1 MIFSK
6 KGLRIKREKTDLLA
20 DEILL
25 DGFSQKKDFL
35 IEPEIPIGHKP
46 TILLFVFFVFMLF
59 FIGGKTFVIQILKNE
74 ELFALSQKN
83 QFISQSIKSERG
95 IIYDTNFK
103 PLVLNS
109 STSSLFCNKHDFFQS
124 DNDPRK
130 IIKNLASLMRFDPD
144 TAWQKIQETK
154 ENEIRILSNIDYFSS
169 IIFESL
175 TEEFPGFYIR
185 KETTRNYQNG
195 PYFSHILGYYR
206 GGGSNAGLESVYNDV
221 LGAAS
226 GKIVIERNA
235 KGKII
240 SEKIEALPK
249 PGKSLLLWLDSEFQ
263 EKFHDL
269 IRDKLKEIGAS
280 RAVGIAMDPNTGGIL
295 SLVSIPNY
303 DNNLFSSGIAPGD
316 WAAIQ
321 SDKNQPLLNRAIS
334 GRYPTGSTIKPL
346 ISAAGLEEKIITKT
360 SQVDCTG
367 RIIVDNPYFP
377 EKPYIFNDW
386 KTHGITDVYKAIA
399 ESCNVFFFTIG
410 GGYKNFKGLGVEKIK
425 EYLEKFGWGQK
436 TGIDLSGEVGG
447 FIPDKEWK
455 KNRFS
460 SPNNIW
466 YPGDTYNLSIG
477 QGYLGITPI
486 EVTASISAIAN
497 GGKLLKPK
505 IVKAVVDEN
514 KEIIREFEPEIIREN
529 FINEENLEIVRKGM
543 RDGVIYGSSAML
555 NNLPI
560 EVASKTGTAETG
572 KKDVYHNWVTVFAPY
587 KNPKIV
593 LTILI
598 EEVKGI
604 KVVTLPIAR
613 DILDWYFTR
622 DQKTEE

>member
-1 MIFSK
+1 MIFLK
-6 KGLRIKREKTDLLA
+6 KGLRVKREKTDLSA

-25 DGFSQKKDFL
+25 DSFSQKKDFL
-35 IEPEIPIGHKP
+35 MEPEIPIGHKP
-46 TILLFVFFVFMLF
+46 TILLFSFFAFMLF
-59 FIGGKTFVIQILKNE
+59 FIGVRTFVIQILKNE
-74 ELFALSQKN
+74 ELSVLSQKN
-83 QFISQSIKSERG
+83 QFISKSIKSERG
-95 IIYDTNFK
+95 IIYDANFK
-103 PLVLNS
+103 PLVLNR
-109 STSSLFCNKHDFFQS
+109 STTSLFCNKNDLFRS
-124 DNDPRK
+124 DSDPLK
-130 IIKNLASLMRFDPD
+130 ITKNLSSLMRFDPD
-144 TAWQKIQETK
+144 AAWKTIQESK
-154 ENEIRILSNIDYFSS
+154 EGDIRILSNIDYFSS

-175 TEEFPGFYIR
+175 GEEFPGFYIK
-185 KETTRNYQNG
+185 KETIRNYQNG

-206 GGGSNAGLESVYNDV
+206 DGGSSAGLENVYSDI
-221 LGAAS
+221 LGSAS
-226 GKIVIERNA
+226 GKVVIERNA

-240 SEKIEALPK
+240 SEQIEALPE
-249 PGKSLLLWLDSEFQ
+249 PGESLLLWLDSEFQ

-295 SLVSIPNY
+295 SLVSIPSY
-303 DNNLFSSGIAPGD
+303 DNNLFSSGIASSD

-321 SDKNQPLLNRAIS
+321 ADKNQPLLNRAIS

-346 ISAAGLEEKIITKT
+346 ISAAGLEEKIITKR

-486 EVTASISAIAN
+486 EVTASVSAIAN
-497 GGKLLKPK
+497 GGKLLRPK
-505 IVKAVVDEN
+505 IAKAVVGEN
-514 KEIIREFEPEIIREN
+514 KEVIQELGAETIRED
-529 FINEENLEIVRKGM
+529 FISEENLEIVRKGM

-555 NNLPI
+555 NNLPV
-560 EVASKTGTAETG
+560 EAASKTGTAETG

-587 KNPKIV
+587 KDPKIV
-593 LTILI
+593 LTILV
-598 EEVKGI
+598 EEVKGVQ
-604 KVVTLPIAR
+604 VVTLPIAR
-613 DILDWYFTR
+613 DILNWYFTR
-622 DQKTEE
+622 DQKMEE